1 MTERGSTTVS
11 LSDIALRSGLN
22 SALVKYYFDN
32 KAGLFMAMLRR
43 VLEPALR
50 QMEQLL
56 EMPISPV
63 EKMRLHIRGHVS
75 TYYRH
80 PYINRIIHQLLAED
94 PEVFGPLI
102 AEEFS
107 RPIAEAQRRIL
118 EEGFT
123 EGHFR
128 NINPAMFNIQVNGA
142 CDNLFFARFELDR
155 IHRLK
160 NVDDRVWREFAD
172 HLWDSLFQGIR
183 AGPKIGDRDPAP

>member
-1 MTERGSTTVS
+1 
-11 LSDIALRSGLN
+11 
-22 SALVKYYFDN
+22 
-32 KAGLFMAMLRR
+32 
-43 VLEPALR
+43 
-50 QMEQLL
+50 MEILL

-80 PYINRIIHQLLAED
+80 PYINRIIHELLAED

-107 RPIAEAQRRIL
+107 RPIADAQRRIL
-118 EEGFT
+118 EEGLTVGF
-123 EGHFR
+123 FR
-128 NINPAMFNIQVNGA
+128 NINPIMFNIQVNGA

-160 NVDDRVWREFAD
+160 KVDDAVWREFAD
-172 HLWDSLFQGIR
+172 YLWDSLFHGINAR
-183 AGPKIGDRDPAP
+183 PAKGEAGPPPPTL